1 MYLGDGEDYGAGQ
14 IGDDVMYGGAGKD
27 SIYGGFGNNKIYGE
41 DGEDYIVTDTGN
53 DQIWAGS
60 GVDNIFSGAGDDFID
75 AGDGDD
81 FVYANSGNDRIDA
94 GRGNDVIYGQDGNDY
109 VRGQDG
115 DDIVYGGAGD
125 DTISGGLGYDVL
137 YGHGGQDGLIGG
149 PGIPDFL
156 VGGGND
162 DRFLVF
168 SNDVISDFQAVDAK
182 LLFRNNLNLWTSEEM
197 EAVDVALRT
206 MHFRTDNTRLL
217 KDSLAYDPII
227 MEKVNTLPF
236 GGATRNLL
244 NEYVT
249 NQFNPNTGN
258 FDKITRY
265 ERVIQYSDWNEAD
278 TAASKL
284 RETKTY
290 SEFGHNWDSTEEI
303 KAVVLAQ
310 QFLWTQ
316 FLQKSNWTQE
326 NPNDP
331 LNYWISGDNQW
342 WYRLDSK
349 FASTFDYKNAYN
361 DWSSIWEVAL
371 DESLASERSRLVL
384 KLNDVNQLFTS
395 LSAF

>member
-1 MYLGDGEDYGAGQ
+1 
-14 IGDDVMYGGAGKD
+14 
-27 SIYGGFGNNKIYGE
+27 
-41 DGEDYIVTDTGN
+41 
-53 DQIWAGS
+53 
-60 GVDNIFSGAGDDFID
+60 DDFID

-331 LNYWISGDNQW
+331 ATAVNVRGLQDFGRVAVTVDGARQNFQRSGHNANGAFF
-342 WYRLDSK
+342 LDPA
-349 FASTFDYKNAYN
+349 FVRTIDVTRGP
-361 DWSSIWEVAL
+361 VANIYGSGAIGGVVSFETVEPKDIL
-371 DESLASERSRLVL
+371 RPREKVAGELG
-384 KLNDVNQLFTS
+384 FTALLGGRQNGVYGS
-395 LSAF
+395 VIG